1 MEMRLHN
8 RRQFLKGV
16 AAGAAVAAGASSFAK
31 PQAAKK
37 PNLLYVFADQLRY
50 QSCGYAGDSLART
63 PNVDQFARES
73 VSFSNAVATAPVCT
87 AYRAGL
93 MTGKYT
99 TSNGMVI
106 NELRINPNQHC
117 FGHALT
123 EGGYETGYI
132 GKWHLYANQLGH
144 HLDPKNSFIPRGPH
158 RLGFDGYWAA
168 YNFHHNYYNAYYHT
182 ESPEKIFYGPGVF
195 EPDAQTDLAI
205 DFIQKKAGGDK
216 PFALF
221 LSWGPPHDP
230 WGDDNTPR
238 DCHAMFKDVPMPN
251 PPNYKAENDPYADA
265 WGRLSP
271 AERGQLE
278 SWRRNY
284 YAQTAALDRNFGRL
298 LAALDKAGIAENTI
312 VVFTSDHGEMF
323 GAHGRRAKNIF
334 YEEACRIP
342 FLLRFPGHT
351 QPGSTSDVCLG
362 TVDIQPTLLS
372 MMNLP
377 IHAGIE
383 GMDLSHCAMSQ
394 PGPEPEAAMMM
405 ITGATADWSPGFE
418 WRAMRDKRYT
428 YAIYRRDR
436 SELLFDHVADP
447 PQMTNLLDVPAHAD
461 ALHRLRSLLSQK
473 MSAIHDTF
481 ESSEWYRD
489 HWTDGHRNIIRSA
502 TADWS
507 AL

>member
-1 MEMRLHN
+1 MQLQN
-8 RRQFLKGV
+8 RRDFIK
-16 AAGAAVAAGASSFAK
+16 AAVGAAALATAGSATAK
-31 PQAAKK
+31 AQAAKK

-50 QSCGYAGDSLART
+50 QSCGYAGDKSAHT
-63 PNVDQFARES
+63 PNIDGFARQS
-73 VSFSNAVATAPVCT
+73 VNFQNAVAAAPVCT

-106 NELRINPNQHC
+106 NELRINPNQRC

-123 EGGYETGYI
+123 DGGYETGYV

-144 HLDPKNSFIPRGPH
+144 HLDPKNSFIPRGPN

-168 YNFHHNYYNAYYHT
+168 YNFHHNYYGAYYHT

-205 DFIQKKAGGDK
+205 DFIDKKAKGDK

-230 WGDDNTPR
+230 WGDDNTPK

-265 WGRLSP
+265 WGRFSP

-278 SWRRNY
+278 NWRRNY

-298 LAALDKAGIAENTI
+298 LAALDKAGIADDTI

-342 FLLRFPGHT
+342 FLLRYPDHTGPGA
-351 QPGSTSDVCLG
+351 STDVCLG

-372 MMNLP
+372 MLNLP
-377 IHAGIE
+377 MPAGLQ
-383 GMDLSHCAMSQ
+383 GMDLSRRAMGK
-394 PGPEPEAAMMM
+394 PGPEPDAAMMM

-418 WRAMRDKRYT
+418 WRAVRDKQYT

-436 SELLFDHVADP
+436 SELLFDHAADP
-447 PQMTNLLDVPAHAD
+447 HQMSNLVTAPAHAD
-461 ALHRLRSLLSQK
+461 ALHRLRNSLAQK
-473 MSAIHDTF
+473 MDAIHDTF
-481 ESSEWYRD
+481 ESSPWYRD
-489 HWTDGHRNIIRSA
+489 HWTDGNRNIIRSA

>member
-1 MEMRLHN
+1 MQLQN
-8 RRQFLKGV
+8 RRDFMK
-16 AAGAAVAAGASSFAK
+16 AAVGAAALATAGPAIAK
-31 PQAAKK
+31 AQSAKK

-50 QSCGYAGDSLART
+50 QSCGYAGDKNAHT
-63 PNVDQFARES
+63 PNIDAFSRQS
-73 VSFSNAVATAPVCT
+73 VNFQNAVATAPVCT

-106 NELRINPNQHC
+106 NELRINPNQRC

-123 EGGYETGYI
+123 DGGYETGYV

-144 HLDPKNSFIPRGPH
+144 HLDPKNSFVPRGPN

-182 ESPEKIFYGPGVF
+182 ESPEKIFCGPSVF
-195 EPDAQTDLAI
+195 EPDAQTNLAI
-205 DFIQKKAGGDK
+205 DFIDRKAKGDK

-221 LSWGPPHDP
+221 VSWGPPHDP
-230 WGDDNTPR
+230 WGDDNTPK
-238 DCHAMFKDVPMPN
+238 DCHAMFADVPMPN
-251 PPNYKAENDPYADA
+251 PPNYKAENDPYSDA

-278 SWRRNY
+278 NWRRNY
-284 YAQTAALDRNFGRL
+284 SAQTAALDRNFARL
-298 LAALDKAGIAENTI
+298 LAALDKAGLADDTI

-342 FLLRFPGHT
+342 FLLRSPGQANRGMT
-351 QPGSTSDVCLG
+351 TDVCLG

-372 MMNLP
+372 MLKLP
-377 IHAGIE
+377 LPAGLQ
-383 GMDLSHCAMSQ
+383 GMDLSHCAMGK
-394 PGPEPEAAMMM
+394 PGPEPDAAMMM

-418 WRAMRDKRYT
+418 WRALRDKQYT

-436 SELLFDHVADP
+436 SELLFNHATDP
-447 PQMTNLLDVPAHAD
+447 HQMANLVNDAAHAD
-461 ALHRLRSLLSQK
+461 ALGRFRKLLAAK
-473 MSAIHDTF
+473 MDAIHDTF
-481 ESSEWYRD
+481 ESSPWYRD
-489 HWTDGHRNIIRSA
+489 HWTDGNRNIVRSA

-507 AL
+507 SM

>member
-1 MEMRLHN
+1 MQLRN
-8 RRQFLKGV
+8 RREFLKGV
-16 AAGAAVAAGASSFAK
+16 AAGAAVAAGGASFAK
-31 PQAAKK
+31 PQAGKR

-50 QSCGYAGDSLART
+50 QSCGYAGDSVAHT
-63 PNVDQFARES
+63 PNIDGFARES
-73 VSFSNAVATAPVCT
+73 VNFRNAVATAPVCT

-106 NELRINPNQHC
+106 NELRINPNQRC

-144 HLDPKNSFIPRGPH
+144 HLDPKNSFIPRGPN
-158 RLGFDGYWAA
+158 RLGFEGYWAA

-205 DFIQKKAGGDK
+205 DFVEKKANRGK

-230 WGDDNTPR
+230 WGDDNTPK
-238 DCHAMFKDVPMPN
+238 DCHALFKDVLMPN
-251 PPNYKAENDPYADA
+251 PPNYKAKNDPYADA
-265 WGRLSP
+265 WGRLS
-271 AERGQLE
+271 AEERGRLE
-278 SWRRNY
+278 AWRRNY

-298 LAALDKAGIAENTI
+298 LAALKKADVADDTI

-342 FLLRFPGHT
+342 FLLRYPGRVKAGA
-351 QPGSTSDVCLG
+351 QSDACIG

-383 GMDLSHCAMSQ
+383 GMDLSHCAMGTS
-394 PGPEPEAAMMM
+394 GPEPQAAMMM

-418 WRAMRDKRYT
+418 WRAARDKQYT

-436 SELLFDHVADP
+436 SELLFDHVAGP
-447 PQMTNLLDVPAHAD
+447 HQMTNLVSDPAHAD
-461 ALHRLRSLLSQK
+461 ALHRLREFMARK
-473 MSAIHDTF
+473 MESIHDTF
-481 ESSEWYRD
+481 ESSTWYRD

-507 AL
+507 AM